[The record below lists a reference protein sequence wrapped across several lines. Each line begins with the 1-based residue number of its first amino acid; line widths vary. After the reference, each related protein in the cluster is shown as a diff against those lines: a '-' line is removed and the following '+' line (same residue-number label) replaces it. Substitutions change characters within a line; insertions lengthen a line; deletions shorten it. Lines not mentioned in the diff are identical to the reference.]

1 MMGEPLVVIGA
12 VQVMTTLLMLIEM
25 VGALGWAGGVAL
37 TIVTVVDDALY
48 PIILRAST
56 LNW

>member
-25 VGALGWAGGVAL
+25 VGALG
-37 TIVTVVDDALY
+37 
-48 PIILRAST
+48 
-56 LNW
+56 